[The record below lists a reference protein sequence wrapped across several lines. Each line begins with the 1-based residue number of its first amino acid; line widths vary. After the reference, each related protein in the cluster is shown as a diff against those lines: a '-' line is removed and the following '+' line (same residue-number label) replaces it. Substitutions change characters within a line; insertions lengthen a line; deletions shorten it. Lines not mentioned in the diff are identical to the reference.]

1 MKTDKKTITLD
12 GEALKALKAADNG
25 TINAAAEAGYA
36 LSIAADE
43 WIEARLAMEK
53 AEEAAAATGKR
64 SIAAIKAVADSLRG
78 EAEKRGKAITA
89 YSEELIAK
97 EYEVAVIYPE
107 LNGVLAALKPYAVGE
122 VGIDKPLT
130 YAIGW
135 ERKFVPN
142 VTDANRAAIAAFKP
156 LRRNVPDTSAIRV
169 SAGAEAATFSGL
181 IAARKRYETACQAL
195 ADTLEIYEGAEAALA
210 AEADDEAE
218 SVEKAA
224 AIQAERDA

>member
-25 TINAAAEAGYA
+25 TINTAAEAGYA

-78 EAEKRGKAITA
+78 EAEKREKATDA
-89 YSEELIAK
+89 YYSELFVK
-97 EYEVAVIYPE
+97 EYEVAALYPE
-107 LNGVLAALKPYAVGE
+107 LSGILQALGKYASGE
-122 VGIDKPLT
+122 IKIDKPLT
-130 YAIGW
+130 ETDYSFRGY
-135 ERKFVPN
+135 VPN

-156 LRRNVPDTSAIRV
+156 LRCNVPDTSAIRV
-169 SAGAEAATFSGL
+169 SAEAEAATFSGL
-181 IAARKRYETACQAL
+181 IAARKRYETAYQAL
-195 ADTLEIYEGAEAALA
+195 ADTLKIYEDVSSALAVEADAEAV
-210 AEADDEAE
+210 

>member
-25 TINAAAEAGYA
+25 TITAAAEAGYA

-89 YSEELIAK
+89 YGDELMAK

-107 LNGVLAALKPYAVGE
+107 LNGVFFALRRYAVGE
-122 VGIDKPLT
+122 VGIDKPMQHIDP
-130 YAIGW
+130 AGHG
-135 ERKFVPN
+135 FVPEI
-142 VTDANRAAIAAFKP
+142 TDANRAAIAAFKP

-195 ADTLEIYEGAEAALA
+195 ADTLEIYEGASSALA
-210 AEADDEAE
+210 AEADAE
-218 SVEKAA
+218 TESAEKAA

>member
-25 TINAAAEAGYA
+25 TINAAAEAGSA